1 MIFLT
6 KLHDSSELG
15 DKGQQTQE
23 KAAQVLC
30 SQLLSHPAAFG
41 RQYKC
46 LLWLQ
51 QSDAFLPTSAR
62 PGSPNN
68 KLRLAPLLYSYM
80 GFINLMQS
88 QLMPTDYSL
97 NTPESRDS
105 WHLFT
110 WDSRTW
116 IALCLLHRLLTIP
129 SVCEPVVGRFASN
142 CPDGSCISLP
152 VLCS

>member
-6 KLHDSSELG
+6 KSHGSLEVG
-15 DKGQQTQE
+15 GKGQQTPRGGST
-23 KAAQVLC
+23 VLH
-30 SQLLSHPAAFG
+30 SQLLSHPATFG
-41 RQYKC
+41 RQYNC

-51 QSDAFLPTSAR
+51 QSNAFLPTSAR
-62 PGSPNN
+62 LGPPNN
-68 KLRLAPLLYSYM
+68 KLRLTPFLYSYL

-88 QLMPTDYSL
+88 QLMPADYSL
-97 NTPESRDS
+97 NTPESRDGY
-105 WHLFT
+105 HLFT

-116 IALCLLHRLLTIP
+116 IALCLLHRLLIVP

-142 CPDGSCISLP
+142 CPDGSCVCLP